1 MSDEHQCPNCYATDL
16 SIFYEV
22 ADVPVHSV
30 LLMQSREEAL
40 SYATGEIKLGFCN
53 TCGFISNVAFNSEL
67 HNYSSKYEAT
77 QSYSPTFNVF
87 HRNLA
92 ESLIQRHN
100 LYDKDIIEI
109 GCGQGEFLTL
119 LCELGNNR
127 GVGFDPAYYAYDLES
142 KAKDKITFVKDFYS
156 EKYAHV
162 QGDFVCCKMTL
173 EHIPNTA
180 EFVSTVRRSIG
191 DRSDTIVFF
200 QVPSVTRIL
209 QEYAFWDIYYEHC
222 SYFSPRSLAYLFQKC
237 GFEVL
242 RVAEEYDGQ
251 YLMIEARPGDHLDDS
266 FSVEPGNSDTVLQKD
281 VVTFSEN
288 YQHKLDQW
296 RKILEEDREREQRAV
311 IWGSGSK
318 GVAFLTTLQIEDEI
332 SYAVDINPRKH
343 GTYMA
348 GTGHKIVAPD
358 FLRELQPDL
367 VIVMNPVYR
376 QEVQR
381 DLNRM
386 GLHPQLVTV

>member
-1 MSDEHQCPNCYATDL
+1 MET
-16 SIFYEV
+16 V
-22 ADVPVHSV
+22 
-30 LLMQSREEAL
+30 EEAL
-40 SYATGEIKLGFCN
+40 SYCTGEIKLGFCK
-53 TCGFISNVAFNSEL
+53 TCGFISNVAFKPEL
-67 HNYSSKYEAT
+67 HNYSSMYEAT
-77 QSYSPTFNVF
+77 QSYSPTFNTF
-87 HRNLA
+87 HHRLA
-92 ESLIQRHN
+92 ESLIQRHD

-109 GCGQGEFLTL
+109 GCGQGEFLML

-142 KAKDKITFVKDFYS
+142 KAKDRITFVKDFYS
-156 EKYAHV
+156 EKYAHF

-191 DRSDTIVFF
+191 NHSDTIVFF

-209 QEYAFWDIYYEHC
+209 QECAFWDIYYEHC
-222 SYFSPRSLAYLFQKC
+222 SYFSPESLAYLFQKC

-251 YLMIEARPGDHLDDS
+251 YLMIEARPADHLDDS
-266 FSVEPGNSDTVLQKD
+266 FLDQSRNSDKVSQRD
-281 VVTFSEN
+281 VATFTEN
-288 YQHKLDQW
+288 YQQKLDQW
-296 RKILEEDREREQRAV
+296 RKIIAEDRECEQQAV

-318 GVAFLTTLQIEDEI
+318 GVAFLTTLQIKDEI
-332 SYAVDINPRKH
+332 SNAVDINPRMQ
-343 GTYMA
+343 GTFMA
-348 GTGHKIVAPD
+348 GTGQKIVAPEY
-358 FLRELQPDL
+358 LRELRPDL

-376 QEVQR
+376 QEIQQ